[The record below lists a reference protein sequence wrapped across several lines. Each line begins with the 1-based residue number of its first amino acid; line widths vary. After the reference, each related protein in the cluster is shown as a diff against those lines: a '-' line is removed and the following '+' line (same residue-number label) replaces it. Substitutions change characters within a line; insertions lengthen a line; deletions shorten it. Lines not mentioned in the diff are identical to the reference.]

1 MDKKKTLQLLRNQ
14 INNVDHKIIKLLSFR
29 ESLSINILQN
39 KIHNKLDI
47 RDKNREIELF
57 NNLHQ
62 LSQKNKINPKFI
74 QKIFE
79 IIVNNSILVQKKHKK
94 KIKNNSKKNFC
105 AYLGPVGSYSSEVF
119 NNLSK
124 NKKNFFL
131 AHEHTN
137 FNSII
142 ESLNNRRCYVAL
154 LPFENRISGIIPE
167 VYEILKK
174 QNEIYIIKEIY
185 AKIQHHL
192 FTVKNCFF
200 YNIKNV
206 YSHIQPFKQCS
217 IFLEK
222 FPEWKKKYFN
232 STSEGMKKL
241 SSENKK
247 NSAVIGS
254 SIGGSYYNLQKIA
267 ANISNIENNI
277 TRFILI
283 SKKKKKITKKIPVKT
298 TILITLNNT
307 EENITKIRKI
317 FQTRKIEITNIIL
330 EKNIINNPTKT
341 YLIEIIENFF
351 SNIIQ
356 EALHTIKK
364 HVENI
369 KILGCYPV
377 EKNINKLF

>member
-1 MDKKKTLQLLRNQ
+1 MDKKNTLQLLRSQ

-29 ESLSINILQN
+29 ESLSIDILRN

-57 NNLHQ
+57 NNLYQ
-62 LSQKNKINPKFI
+62 LSQKNKINPEFI

-79 IIVNNSILVQKKHKK
+79 IIVNNSILIQKEHKK
-94 KIKNNSKKNFC
+94 KIKNNPKKRFC
-105 AYLGPVGSYSSEVF
+105 AYLGPIGSYSSEVF
-119 NNLSK
+119 DNLSK

-142 ESLNNRRCYVAL
+142 KSLNDHRCDVAL

-174 QNEIYIIKEIY
+174 QNKIYIVKEIY
-185 AKIQHHL
+185 ATIQHHL

-200 YNIKNV
+200 YNIKKV

-241 SSENKK
+241 SLDNKK

-277 TRFILI
+277 TKFILI
-283 SKKKKKITKKIPVKT
+283 SKKKQKITKKIPVKT
-298 TILITLNNT
+298 TILITLNNNP
-307 EENITKIRKI
+307 ENFIKIKKIFKKRKI
-317 FQTRKIEITNIIL
+317 KITNIIL
-330 EKNIINNPTKT
+330 ETNMVNETTKT
-341 YLIEIIENFF
+341 YLIEVVENFF
-351 SNIIQ
+351 SKITQ
-356 EALHTIKK
+356 ETLYFIKK
-364 HVENI
+364 YAENI
-369 KILGCYPV
+369 KVLGCYPV
-377 EKNINKLF
+377 EKNITKLF

>member
-1 MDKKKTLQLLRNQ
+1 MDKKKTLELLRNQ

-29 ESLSINILQN
+29 ESLSIDILQN

-62 LSQKNKINPKFI
+62 LSKKNKINPEFI

-79 IIVNNSILVQKKHKK
+79 IIVNNSILIQKKHKK
-94 KIKNNSKKNFC
+94 KIKNNSKKRFC
-105 AYLGPVGSYSSEVF
+105 AYLGPIGSYSSEVF

-124 NKKNFFL
+124 NNKNFFF

-137 FNSII
+137 FDSII
-142 ESLNNRRCYVAL
+142 KSLNDHCCYVAL

-174 QNEIYIIKEIY
+174 QNEIYIVKEIY
-185 AKIQHHL
+185 ATIQHHL
-192 FTVKNCFF
+192 FTAKNCFF
-200 YNIKNV
+200 YNIKKV
-206 YSHIQPFKQCS
+206 YSHVQPFKQCS

-241 SSENKK
+241 SLENKK

-254 SIGGSYYNLQKIA
+254 SVGGSYYNLQKIA
-267 ANISNIENNI
+267 ANISNVKNNI

-283 SKKKKKITKKIPVKT
+283 SKKKNKIKKKISVKT
-298 TILITLNNT
+298 TILITLNNNQ
-307 EENITKIRKI
+307 ENITKIKKIFKKRKI
-317 FQTRKIEITNIIL
+317 KITNIIL
-330 EKNIINNPTKT
+330 EKNIINKTTKT

-351 SNIIQ
+351 SNVTQ
-356 EALHTIKK
+356 ETLQIIKK
-364 HVENI
+364 YVKNI

-377 EKNINKLF
+377 EKNITKLF